1 MIKIRY
7 VYSNKEEIKSFIYT
21 IEEIE
26 DGCMTEFWFK
36 MIAKDFELISRDR
49 FTGLKDKNKEEI
61 YEGDICKI
69 KECYTSGGRNPIL
82 SDHIG
87 KIEYRNS
94 KFMVVDEYCN
104 SLCPYEFLKNI
115 EVISNIH
122 QEALEK

>member
-1 MIKIRY
+1 MGFSR
-7 VYSNKEEIKSFIYT
+7 
-21 IEEIE
+21 
-26 DGCMTEFWFK
+26 DFK
-36 MIAKDFELISRDR
+36 LISRDR
-49 FTGLKDKNKEEI
+49 FIGLKDKNKKEI

-69 KECYTSGGRNPIL
+69 KECYTSGGKNPIL

-115 EVISNIH
+115 EIISNIH